1 MGLNRYFI
9 RLAFNGTAYH
19 GWQIQKNAGSVQ
31 QSLTNALTLLL
42 HEPIV
47 LTGAGR
53 TDAGVH
59 AWDYYAHFDLK
70 DQLDEDQRKNLVFKL
85 NGFLLEDIVINDIL
99 QVISGANARFSAK
112 SRTYRYVISTCK
124 NPFLTGY
131 AYYLY
136 GKLNLDLMNKGAAIL
151 LDTRD
156 FTSFSKVNTDT
167 KTNICSVSYA
177 NWEKEGD
184 ELVFTIK
191 ANRFLRNMVRAIVG
205 TLLELGRERITLDDF
220 KHIIASRNRSDAGGS
235 VPACGLFLA
244 NIEYPEEIFL

>member
-19 GWQIQKNAGSVQ
+19 GWQIQKNASSVQ
-31 QSLTNALTLLL
+31 QSLTNVLALLL
-42 HEPIV
+42 HEPIE

-59 AWDYYAHFDLK
+59 AWDYYAHFDLEN
-70 DQLDEDQRKNLVFKL
+70 QLDEKRRSNLVFKL
-85 NGFLLEDIVINDIL
+85 NGFLQEDIVINDIL
-99 QVISGANARFSAK
+99 PVIPGANARFSAK

-151 LDTRD
+151 LETKD

-167 KTNICSVSYA
+167 KTNICTVTYA
-177 NWEKEGD
+177 RWEREGD
-184 ELVFTIK
+184 ELVFTIR

-205 TLLELGRERITLDDF
+205 TLLELGRERITLEDF
-220 KHIIASRNRSDAGGS
+220 KQIIASKNRSDAGGS

-244 NIEYPEEIFL
+244 NIEYPEEIFI

>member
-19 GWQIQKNAGSVQ
+19 GWQIQKNANSVQ

-42 HEPIV
+42 HESIE

-59 AWDYYAHFDLK
+59 AWNYYAHFDLEQ
-70 DQLDEDQRKNLVFKL
+70 QLEESDRKNLLFKL
-85 NGFLLEDIVINDIL
+85 NGFLPGDIVIYDIFP
-99 QVISGANARFSAK
+99 VKPAANARFSTK
-112 SRTYRYVISTCK
+112 SRTYRYMISTCK
-124 NPFLTGY
+124 NPFLSGY
-131 AYYLY
+131 CYYLY
-136 GKLNLDLMNKGAAIL
+136 GALNMDLMNEGGGIL
-151 LDTRD
+151 LETKD

-167 KTNICSVSYA
+167 KTNICTVYYA
-177 NWEKEGD
+177 RWDREGD

-205 TLLELGRERITLDDF
+205 TLLELGRERINLEDF
-220 KHIIASRNRSDAGGS
+220 RQIIAGKNRSDAGGS

-244 NIEYPEEIFL
+244 NIEYPEDIFL

>member
-19 GWQIQKNAGSVQ
+19 GWQIQKNANSVQ
-31 QSLTNALTLLL
+31 QSLTKALSLLL
-42 HEPIV
+42 HEPIE

-59 AWDYYAHFDLK
+59 AWDYYAHFDLEN
-70 DQLDEDQRKNLVFKL
+70 QLDESERKNLVFKL
-85 NGFLLEDIVINDIL
+85 NGFLPGDIVIYDIL
-99 QVISGANARFSAK
+99 PVKPGANARFSAK

-124 NPFLTGY
+124 NPFLSGY

-136 GKLNLDLMNKGAAIL
+136 GTLNVDLMNEGAGIL
-151 LDTRD
+151 LETKD

-167 KTNICSVSYA
+167 KTNICTVYYA
-177 NWEKEGD
+177 KWDRERD
-184 ELVFTIK
+184 ELVFTVR
-191 ANRFLRNMVRAIVG
+191 ADRFLRNMVRAIVG

-220 KHIIASRNRSDAGGS
+220 KQIIASKNRSDAGGS

>member
-42 HEPIV
+42 HAPVE

-59 AWDYYAHFDLK
+59 AWDYYAHFDLE
-70 DQLDEDQRKNLVFKL
+70 DLLDEERRRNLVFKL
-85 NGFLLEDIVINDIL
+85 NGFLQEDIVINDIL
-99 QVISGANARFSAK
+99 PVVPGANARFSAR

-124 NPFLTGY
+124 NPFLAGY

-136 GKLNLDLMNKGAAIL
+136 GKLNLDLMNEGAAIL
-151 LDTRD
+151 LATKD

-167 KTNICSVSYA
+167 KTNICTVSYA
-177 NWEKEGD
+177 RWDREGD

-205 TLLELGRERITLDDF
+205 TLLELGRERINLDDF
-220 KHIIASRNRSDAGGS
+220 KQIIASKNRSDAGGS

-244 NIEYPEEIFL
+244 NIEYPEEIFI

>member
-31 QSLTNALTLLL
+31 QTLTNALTLLV
-42 HEPIV
+42 HESMQ

-53 TDAGVH
+53 TDTGVH
-59 AWDYYAHFDLK
+59 AWDYYAHFDLENP
-70 DQLDEDQRKNLVFKL
+70 LDREARNALVFKL
-85 NGFLLEDIVINDIL
+85 NGFLQEDIVINDIL
-99 QVISGANARFSAK
+99 PVIPTANARFSAL

-136 GKLNLDLMNKGAAIL
+136 GKLNLELMNEGAAIL
-151 LDTRD
+151 LETKD

-167 KTNICSVSYA
+167 KTNICTVFYA
-177 NWEKEGD
+177 RWDKEGD

-205 TLLELGRERITLDDF
+205 TLLELGRDRITLDDF
-220 KHIIASRNRSDAGGS
+220 RQIIASKSRSDAGGS

-244 NIEYPEEIFL
+244 NIEYPDEIFL

>member
-1 MGLNRYFI
+1 MGLHRYFI

-19 GWQIQKNAGSVQ
+19 GWQIQKNANSVQ
-31 QSLTNALTLLL
+31 QSLSNALSLLL
-42 HEPIV
+42 HEPID

-59 AWDYYAHFDLK
+59 AWDYYAHFDLENP
-70 DQLDEDQRKNLVFKL
+70 LDEAGRVNLVFKL
-85 NGFLLEDIVINDIL
+85 NGFLPKDIVINDIL
-99 QVISGANARFSAK
+99 PVKPEANARFSAR

-124 NPFLTGY
+124 NPFLAGY

-151 LDTRD
+151 LETKD

-167 KTNICSVSYA
+167 KTNICTVTYA
-177 NWEKEGD
+177 RWEREGD

-220 KHIIASRNRSDAGGS
+220 KRVIASKNRSDAGGS
-235 VPACGLFLA
+235 VPACGLFLS
-244 NIEYPEEIFL
+244 NIEYPGEIFL

>member
-19 GWQIQKNAGSVQ
+19 GWQIQKNANTVQ
-31 QSLTNALTLLL
+31 QSLTDALSILLR
-42 HEPIV
+42 EPIG

-59 AWDYYAHFDLK
+59 AWDYWAHFDLE
-70 DQLDEDQRKNLVFKL
+70 DQLDESSRNNLVFKL
-85 NGFLLEDIVINDIL
+85 NGFLPGDIVIYDIL
-99 QVISGANARFSAK
+99 PVKPGANTRFSAI
-112 SRTYRYVISTCK
+112 SRTYRYVISSLK
-124 NPFLTGY
+124 NPFLAGY

-136 GKLNLDLMNKGAAIL
+136 GTLNVDLMNEGAGIL
-151 LDTRD
+151 LETKD

-167 KTNICSVSYA
+167 KTNICSVTYA
-177 NWEKEGD
+177 GWEKEGD
-184 ELVFTIK
+184 ELIFTIK

-205 TLLELGRERITLDDF
+205 TLLELGRERITLEDF
-220 KHIIASRNRSDAGGS
+220 RQVIAGKNRSDAGGS

-244 NIEYPEEIFL
+244 NVEYPEDIFF